1 VSGYH
6 VPVMVEPVLRFILEA
21 PPGAFVDGTLGGGGH
36 TFAIA
41 QALAE
46 RGQRRVLVG
55 IDRDP
60 DALAHATERLSAVAD
75 FRAVSG
81 NFRDLDQHVAAALA
95 GEPVAA
101 VLLDLGVS
109 SHQLD
114 AGPRGFA
121 IKHPDAAL
129 DMRMDPRVGLS
140 ARELIAAS
148 DEVELTAILRDLG
161 EVRDARRFAGR
172 IKEADLA
179 GKLHTTGDLARLIES
194 ATPWAQRKHGAHP
207 ATLVFQ
213 ALRIAVND
221 ELGALD
227 QVLTS
232 APTVLMP
239 GGRLLVM
246 SYHSLEDRRVKQAFA
261 EGERGPERPAR
272 LPPPSDW
279 RPTWQTL
286 TRGVITADEQEVAAN
301 PRARSA
307 KLRVA
312 EMVRGLT
319 AHKRDPKAAGGSASF
334 KRATGKSKSP
344 TSTRGVA

>member
-6 VPVMVEPVLRFILEA
+6 VPVMVEPVLRLVLDA

-36 TFAIA
+36 TFALA

-46 RGQRRVLVG
+46 RGERRVLVG

-60 DALAHATERLSAVAD
+60 DALAFATERLSGIAD

-81 NFRDLDQHVAAALA
+81 NFRDLDQHVATALA

-101 VLLDLGVS
+101 ILLDLGVS

-114 AGPRGFA
+114 AAARGFA

-129 DMRMDPRVGLS
+129 DMRMDPRVGMS

-148 DEVELTAILRDLG
+148 DEVELTKILRDLG
-161 EVRDARRFAGR
+161 EVRDAQRFAGR
-172 IKEADLA
+172 IKEAELA
-179 GKLHTTGDLARLIES
+179 NKLHTTGDLARLIES
-194 ATPWAQRKHGAHP
+194 ATPWAQRKHGVHP

-227 QVLTS
+227 QVLAT
-232 APTVLMP
+232 APDVLTP

-246 SYHSLEDRRVKQAFA
+246 SYHSLEDRRVKQAFH
-261 EGERGPERPAR
+261 EGENGPERPAR

-279 RPTWQTL
+279 RQTWKTL
-286 TRGVITADEQEVAAN
+286 TRGVVTADEREVAAN

-307 KLRVA
+307 KLRAAV
-312 EMVRGLT
+312 MMRGYSGR
-319 AHKRDPKAAGGSASF
+319 AIDDKRAAKVKEQRANESTRSSASMWG
-334 KRATGKSKSP
+334 A
-344 TSTRGVA
+344 A